1 MSMLM
6 IFVDGVGVG
15 KNDPE
20 INPFSRAVSQI
31 FPLFME
37 DTDSRTL
44 PHPNLENGFLKAI
57 DCKMDFP
64 GIPQSATGQT
74 ALFTGVNT
82 AALLGRH
89 LSGFP
94 SRQLKELLRK
104 KSIMVS
110 LEGKGYQVVFAN
122 AFTPPYF
129 ARKINHVSATTAM
142 AEACS
147 ARIRNFDDLE
157 KGGAVFMDLT
167 NSWLIENGY
176 WVTPRTVEEAGAVL
190 ASITH
195 NYDFTLFEY
204 FISDVIGHRGDM
216 TRAVEQVLV
225 LDSFINTIWDNLDHT
240 NDLMIIASDHG
251 NLEDVTLKTHSENR
265 IPLIFAGKEAAGL
278 IGDIGKITDVTP
290 AILSN
295 ADLILEK
302 PEQSKLTS
310 HDCGV

>member
-1 MSMLM
+1 MSILM
-6 IFVDGVGVG
+6 IFIDGVGIG

-20 INPFSRAVSQI
+20 INPFSRAVSKI
-31 FPLFME
+31 FPLFLE
-37 DTDSRTL
+37 NADSKTL
-44 PHPNLENGFLKAI
+44 PHPNLKNGFLKAI
-57 DCKMDFP
+57 DCRMDSP

-74 ALFTGVNT
+74 ALFSGVNT

-94 SRQLKELLRK
+94 NRQLKELLRK
-104 KSIMVS
+104 ESIMVS
-110 LEGKGYQVVFAN
+110 LERKGYRVVFAN

-129 ARKINHVSATTAM
+129 VRKLSRVSATTAM

-176 WVTPRTVEEAGAVL
+176 WVTPRTVEKAGSVL
-190 ASITH
+190 ASITREH
-195 NYDFTLFEY
+195 DFTLFEY

-216 TRAVEQVLV
+216 ARAFEQVRV
-225 LDSFINTIWDNLDHT
+225 LDSFINTVWENLDHT

-251 NLEDVTLKTHSENR
+251 NLEDVTLRTHSENR
-265 IPLIFAGKEAAGL
+265 IPLIFAGREAAGL
-278 IGDIGKITDVTP
+278 IADICKITEVTP

-295 ADLILEK
+295 ADLILKK
-302 PEQSKLTS
+302 PE
-310 HDCGV
+310 

>member
-1 MSMLM
+1 MSILM

-31 FPLFME
+31 FPLFLK
-37 DTDSRTL
+37 DTDSRTQ
-44 PHPNLENGFLKAI
+44 PHPNLKNGFLKAI

-64 GIPQSATGQT
+64 GLPQSATGQT
-74 ALFTGVNT
+74 ALFTGVNA

-94 SRQLKELLRK
+94 NRQLKELLRK
-104 KSIMVS
+104 ESIMVS
-110 LEGKGYQVVFAN
+110 LEGKGYRVVFAN

-129 ARKINHVSATTAM
+129 TRKLSRVSATTAM

-195 NYDFTLFEY
+195 DYDFTLFEY
-204 FISDVIGHRGDM
+204 FISDVIGHSGDM
-216 TRAVEQVLV
+216 TRAVEQVRV
-225 LDSFINTIWDNLDHT
+225 LDCFINAVWDNLDHT

-278 IGDIGKITDVTP
+278 IGDIGNITDVTP

-302 PEQSKLTS
+302 SEQSRLTS
-310 HDCGV
+310 PDCGV

>member
-1 MSMLM
+1 MSILM
-6 IFVDGVGVG
+6 IFVDGVGIG

-20 INPFSRAVSQI
+20 INPFSRAVSRI
-31 FPLFME
+31 FPLFLE
-37 DTDSRTL
+37 DANSL
-44 PHPNLENGFLKAI
+44 AQPHPNLEDGFLKAI
-57 DCKMDFP
+57 DCRMDFP
-64 GIPQSATGQT
+64 GLPQSATGQT

-82 AALLGRH
+82 AVLLGRH

-94 SRQLKELLRK
+94 NKQLKELLRK
-104 KSIMVS
+104 ESIMVS
-110 LEGKGYQVVFAN
+110 LEKKGYRVVFAN

-129 ARKINHVSATTAM
+129 VKKISRVSATTAM

-176 WVTPRTVEEAGAVL
+176 WVTPRTVEEAGVVL

-195 NYDFTLFEY
+195 DYDFTLFEY

-216 TRAVEQVLV
+216 TKAVEQVRI
-225 LDSFINTIWDNLDHT
+225 LDCLINAVWENLDHM

-251 NLEDVTLKTHSENR
+251 NLEDVTLKSHSENW
-265 IPLIFAGKEAAGL
+265 IPLIFAGKEAGRL

-295 ADLILEK
+295 ADIILERSDRSLLAS
-302 PEQSKLTS
+302 P
-310 HDCGV
+310 DCVV